1 MKDIIVRRLVNAVK
15 EIAGEKYHVKESK
28 IMRNNGVEFQA
39 INISADGDIISTAV
53 YVDKYI
59 VDILM
64 GKKTVAHAA
73 EEIFKTYLED
83 KKVSFGVDISLLTN
97 KKYILDHV
105 EYQMVNVA
113 QNAELLQKIP
123 NREIMDLA
131 AVYRIMTNKDYS
143 CLLSY
148 EIMMLAG
155 ISVEDLDKAAVRNT
169 EKVGFIK
176 KTMAQVMAEDL
187 DMPEE
192 DVAEMEEGPQ
202 LYVLTNKRKVNGAN
216 ILLFKGELAEFAEM
230 IGDDFF
236 ILPSSIHEVLAVPA
250 SQVDYKELKHMV
262 KDVNDTQVAPD
273 EILGYEVYRY
283 DRKTRSLSIAA

>member
-1 MKDIIVRRLVNAVK
+1 MK
-15 EIAGEKYHVKESK
+15 
-28 IMRNNGVEFQA
+28 NNGVELQA
-39 INISADGDIISTAV
+39 IIISADGEVVSPTV

-59 VDILM
+59 TDILM
-64 GKKTVAHAA
+64 GKRTVTDAA
-73 EEIFKTYLED
+73 EEIFKTYLEN
-83 KKVSFGVDISLLTN
+83 KKVNFGVDISKLIS
-97 KKYILDHV
+97 KEFILDHV
-105 EYQMVNVA
+105 EFQLVNA
-113 QNAELLQKIP
+113 ASNKDYLQKAP
-123 NREIMDLA
+123 NKKIMDLA
-131 AVYRIMTNKDYS
+131 ALYKVKFKNCSY
-143 CLLSY
+143 LLTC
-148 EIMMLAG
+148 EKMAIAG
-155 ISVEDLDKAAVRNT
+155 ISVDELEKAAVRNT

-187 DMPEE
+187 DMPE
-192 DVAEMEEGPQ
+192 DVTEMKEEPQ
-202 LYVLTNKRKVNGAN
+202 LYVLTNKRRENGAN
-216 ILLFKGELAEFAEM
+216 ILLFKDELAEFAEM

>member
-1 MKDIIVRRLVNAVK
+1 MSNIVEELVNAVK
-15 EIAGEKYHVKESK
+15 GIAGEKYQVRKEN
-28 IMRNNGVEFQA
+28 IMKNNGVELQA
-39 INISADGDIISTAV
+39 IIISADGEVVSPTV

-59 VDILM
+59 TDILM
-64 GKKTVAHAA
+64 GKRTVTDAA
-73 EEIFKTYLED
+73 EEIFKTYLEN
-83 KKVSFGVDISLLTN
+83 KKVNFGVDISKLIS
-97 KKYILDHV
+97 KEFILDHV
-105 EYQMVNVA
+105 EFQLVNA
-113 QNAELLQKIP
+113 ASNKDYLQKAP
-123 NREIMDLA
+123 NKKIMDLA
-131 AVYRIMTNKDYS
+131 ALYKVKFKNCSY
-143 CLLSY
+143 LLTC
-148 EIMMLAG
+148 EKMAIAG
-155 ISVEDLDKAAVRNT
+155 ISVDELEKAAVRNT

-187 DMPEE
+187 DMPE
-192 DVAEMEEGPQ
+192 DVTEMKEEPK
-202 LYVLTNKRKVNGAN
+202 LYVLTNKRRENGAN
-216 ILLFKGELAEFAEM
+216 ILLFKDELAEFAEM

>member
-1 MKDIIVRRLVNAVK
+1 MSNIVEELVNAVK
-15 EIAGEKYHVKESK
+15 GIAGEKYQVRKEN
-28 IMRNNGVEFQA
+28 IMKNTGVELQA
-39 INISADGDIISTAV
+39 IIISADGDRVSPTV

-59 VDILM
+59 TDILM
-64 GKKTVAHAA
+64 GKRTVTDAA
-73 EEIFKTYLED
+73 EEIFKTYLEN
-83 KKVSFGVDISLLTN
+83 KKVNFGVDISKLIS
-97 KKYILDHV
+97 KEFILDHV
-105 EYQMVNVA
+105 EFQLVNA
-113 QNAELLQKIP
+113 ASNKDYLQKAP
-123 NREIMDLA
+123 NKKIMDLA
-131 AVYRIMTNKDYS
+131 ALYKVKFKNCSY
-143 CLLSY
+143 LLTC
-148 EIMMLAG
+148 EKMAIAG
-155 ISVEDLDKAAVRNT
+155 ISVDELEKAAVRNT

-262 KDVNDTQVAPD
+262 KDVNDTQVAPN